1 MIQERETGR
10 FASIDV
16 IDFERSLRRTRKER
30 RWRGTEPAAEQAF
43 STTAI
48 TRTWNKNLDQAA
60 LQGRITD
67 TTYSFP
73 DHSGLVQA
81 LTVPNP
87 KGIEGEVTPQLATR
101 IS

>member
-87 KGIEGEVTPQLATR
+87 KGIEGEVNLN
-101 IS
+101 